1 MESIFEPPD
10 NLVKLCVLRGHL
22 QHTLDCIYVSCR
34 NKGFEV
40 VDKGENL
47 YDNSYEVEYERDVF

>member
-10 NLVKLCVLRGHL
+10 NLVKLCVLCGHL
-22 QHTLDCIYVSCR
+22 QHTLACIYVCCP
-34 NKGFEV
+34 NKGFELL
-40 VDKGENL
+40 DKGENL